1 MEVWGPEGEGGS
13 SCGEGDIVASEGG
26 WASCFSLEQEVGASM
41 LTGAIEDDVS
51 S

>member
-1 MEVWGPEGEGGS
+1 M
-13 SCGEGDIVASEGG
+13 ASEGG
-26 WASCFSLEQEVGASM
+26 WAGCFSLEQEVGASV